1 MSVHQQLD
9 EAVRRLEAT
18 LKATDLWRVEEPS
31 AEALASEQPF
41 CVDSMSL
48 PQWLR
53 FVFIARLDA
62 MIAEEAVLPANCSVA
77 PAADMYLKQEQ
88 SRAGDRLL
96 IVKAIEEVDQVINEA
111 S

>member
-9 EAVRRLEAT
+9 QAVRRLEAT
-18 LKATDLWRVEEPS
+18 LKASDLWRVEEPS
-31 AEALASEQPF
+31 AEAMASQQPF

-62 MIAEEAVLPANCSVA
+62 MTAAQSPLPASCNVA
-77 PAADMYLKQEQ
+77 PAADLYLKQEQ
-88 SRAGDRLL
+88 ARAGDRLL
-96 IVKAIEEVDQVINEA
+96 VVKAIEEVDQVINEA
-111 S
+111 P

>member
-18 LKATDLWRVEEPS
+18 LKASDLWRVEEPS
-31 AEALASEQPF
+31 TEAMASQQPF

-62 MIAEEAVLPANCSVA
+62 MIAAQAALPASCNVA
-77 PAADMYLKQEQ
+77 PAADVYLKQEQ
-88 SRAGDRLL
+88 ARAGDRLL
-96 IVKAIEEVDQVINEA
+96 VVKAIEEVDQVINEA